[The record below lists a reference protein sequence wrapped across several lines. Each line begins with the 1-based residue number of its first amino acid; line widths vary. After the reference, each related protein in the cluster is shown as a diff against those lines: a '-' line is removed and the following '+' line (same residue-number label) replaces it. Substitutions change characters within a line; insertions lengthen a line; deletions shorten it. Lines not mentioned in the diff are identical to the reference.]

1 MTPAIGTTIGAANAL
16 VGPVDQAAMGACF
29 GVRLYDRIEDAERDW
44 RAVEAIAVLTP
55 YQRYDW
61 IKAVFAAGLDP
72 AQRVAIA
79 VVHSSEGP
87 VGVLPLAIERH
98 FGVTQAHLI
107 GTSIANGDWFP
118 CEAAIAGNLTAD
130 RTMALLREIAG
141 AAGGIDLIRFYNQPA
156 SWHGVPD
163 PLLPLSSSP
172 APNNLYFAEIPSSA
186 RPYIDHNLS
195 AKRRSNIKRGMRRL
209 EENFGKVALRR
220 AETADEVDR
229 QHQAFLA
236 QRAERFAEMGIEN
249 IFAGR
254 EFVRFFRTLAAAGFG
269 EARPAL
275 AFHALYAGEQIVATS
290 IGTYQGA
297 HYSQYI
303 NSTASGPAAKV
314 SLTGVLLAELLDE
327 LVGAGV
333 TSIDMGSGDFE
344 YKTEWTAPQPLF
356 HSAIAL
362 TALGRYA
369 RPMLGSGSA
378 LKRLIKQTPA
388 LWGAAQATRRAAYRV
403 RHRK

>member
-1 MTPAIGTTIGAANAL
+1 MTPAIGTTINAANVPART
-16 VGPVDQAAMGACF
+16 VDQAAAGARF
-29 GVRLYDRIEDAERDW
+29 AVRLYDRIEDAERDW
-44 RAVEAIAVLTP
+44 RAIEAVAVLTP

-61 IKAVFAAGLDP
+61 ISAVLAAGLDA

-79 VVHSSEGP
+79 VVHSGERP
-87 VGVLPLAIERH
+87 IGVLPLAIERH
-98 FGVTQAHLI
+98 FGVMQARLI

-118 CEAAIAGNLTAD
+118 CEPAIAASLTPGQ
-130 RTMALLREIAG
+130 TMALLRDIAK
-141 AAGGIDLIRFYNQPA
+141 AAGGIDLVRFYNQPA
-156 SWHGVPD
+156 RWQGVPN
-163 PLLPLSSSP
+163 PLLRLPSSP
-172 APNNLYFAEIPSSA
+172 APNNLYAADIANSA
-186 RPYIDHNLS
+186 RPYIDHNIS

-209 EENFGKVALRR
+209 EESFGKVTLRR
-220 AETADEVDR
+220 AETADELGR

-254 EFVRFFRTLAAAGFG
+254 DFVCFFRTLAAAGFG
-269 EARPAL
+269 DDRPAL
-275 AFHALYAGEQIVATS
+275 VFHALYAGEQIIATS
-290 IGTYQGA
+290 IGTYQGS

-327 LVGAGV
+327 LVGVGI
-333 TSIDMGSGDFE
+333 TSIDMGAGDFE
-344 YKTEWTAPQPLF
+344 YKTEWTAPQKLF
-356 HSAIAL
+356 HSVIPL
-362 TALGRYA
+362 TPLGRQI
-369 RPMLGSGSA
+369 RPLLGSGSA